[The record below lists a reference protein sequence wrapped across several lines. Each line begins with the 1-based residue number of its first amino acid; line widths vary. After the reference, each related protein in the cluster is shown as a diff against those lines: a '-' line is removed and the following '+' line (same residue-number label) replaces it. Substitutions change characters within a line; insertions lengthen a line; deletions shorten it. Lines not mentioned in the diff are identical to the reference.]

1 MVWTPVRSRS
11 PQAVAQPRRYPTP
24 SPPPCTPAFRLLP
37 KNQVRDGGASSH
49 TKNVQTCL
57 FFFFGGGAMLNRER
71 KRDFGSWALERGMVV
86 ARRLPPTC
94 TPQIKQPHPFLSSV
108 APD

>member
-1 MVWTPVRSRS
+1 
-11 PQAVAQPRRYPTP
+11 
-24 SPPPCTPAFRLLP
+24 
-37 KNQVRDGGASSH
+37 
-49 TKNVQTCL
+49 
-57 FFFFGGGAMLNRER
+57 MLNRER